1 MWILF
6 AILLGLV
13 QGITE
18 FLPISSSGH
27 LVLLEL
33 LFGTEFNFAL
43 LNVLLHFA
51 TLFAVCFFYRKTLKH
66 LVLHPFCKTNFLL
79 LLATVP
85 AVLFVV
91 LTKSCFNFN
100 DSNFLFLGVGFLL
113 TAVLLFVAEV
123 CVKKEKSPKPLGVL
137 SALVMGVGQAFAV
150 FPGLSRSG
158 TTFSVGVIYGNEKNE
173 TLQFSFLMS
182 IPIIL
187 ASVVYEIFFAG
198 NTFYFDSTEIFGMI
212 LSCVTAF
219 IFAILG
225 LKIMNKLVQKIKF
238 ICFVPYLVILGVT
251 LILL

>member
-33 LFGTEFNFAL
+33 VFGSEFNFAL

-51 TLFAVCFFYRKTLKH
+51 TLFAVCFFYRKTIKH
-66 LVLHPFCKTNFLL
+66 LVLHPFCKTNLQLL
-79 LLATVP
+79 IATIP
-85 AVLFVV
+85 AVVFVV
-91 LTKSCFNFN
+91 LTKSFFDFN
-100 DSNFLFLGVGFLL
+100 DSNYLFLGIGFLL
-113 TAVLLFVAEV
+113 TALLLFVAEV
-123 CVKKEKSPKPLGVL
+123 CVKKTKNPRKIGYA
-137 SALVMGVGQAFAV
+137 SAFVMGVGQAFAV

-158 TTFSVGVIYGNEKNE
+158 TTFAVGVIAGNEKNE

-187 ASVVYEIFFAG
+187 ASVVYEIFFSG
-198 NTFYFDSTEIFGMI
+198 NTFSFNSNEIFGMI
-212 LSCVTAF
+212 LSCITAF
-219 IFAILG
+219 VFAIFG
-225 LKIMNKLVQKIKF
+225 LKVMNKLVEKIKF
-238 ICFVPYLVILGVT
+238 IWFVPYLIVLGVT